1 MLRLLEERGKKKQF
15 LFGESDPDID
25 LKSLLHQH
33 SLLFDKLIKL
43 IPAKFYLP
51 TDEKEKP
58 WFHGLSKG
66 AKASAKKEAR
76 ENIKK
81 ARRERLDPEKSSAT
95 TLDLLMQT
103 WRRKNQTARVM
114 VKKWRLIQWC
124 LV

>member
-1 MLRLLEERGKKKQF
+1 MGKKKQI
-15 LFGESDPDID
+15 LFGETDPDID
-25 LKSLLHQH
+25 LKSLIHQH

-81 ARRERLDPEKSSAT
+81 LSKERTS
-95 TLDLLMQT
+95 
-103 WRRKNQTARVM
+103 
-114 VKKWRLIQWC
+114 
-124 LV
+124 